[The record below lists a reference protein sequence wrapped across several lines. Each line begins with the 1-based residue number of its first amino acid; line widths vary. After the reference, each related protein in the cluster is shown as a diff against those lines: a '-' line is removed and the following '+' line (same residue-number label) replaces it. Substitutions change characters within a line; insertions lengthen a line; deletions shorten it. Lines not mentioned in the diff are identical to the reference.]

1 MSQTDVRETG
11 AVIAPVRPGRRLL
24 CGQHHRVRA
33 PDERST
39 RRVER
44 PTRVRPGRP
53 GILAV

>member
-11 AVIAPVRPGRRLL
+11 AVIPPVRPGRRLL